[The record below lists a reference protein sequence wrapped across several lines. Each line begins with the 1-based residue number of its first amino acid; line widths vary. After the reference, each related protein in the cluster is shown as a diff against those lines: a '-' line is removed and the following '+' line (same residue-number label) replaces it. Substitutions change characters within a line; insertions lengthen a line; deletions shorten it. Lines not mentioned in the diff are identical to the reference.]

1 MSYFPMVSGS
11 STNLDENK
19 RISDAELT
27 IIFRK
32 AQQATQVPN
41 LTNLFPIKNDNY
53 WLKIGKIGNYCQL
66 KTACCLPYRNSPNS
80 RYLPFTM
87 YNL

>member
-1 MSYFPMVSGS
+1 MSYFPMVSGA

-41 LTNLFPIKNDNY
+41 LTNLQPVIIIF
-53 WLKIGKIGNYCQL
+53 IGKKLVRLVIIV
-66 KTACCLPYRNSPNS
+66 S
-80 RYLPFTM
+80 
-87 YNL
+87 

>member
-41 LTNLFPIKNDNY
+41 LTNLQPVIIIFY
-53 WLKIGKIGNYCQL
+53 WKKIGKIGNYCQFSIGD
-66 KTACCLPYRNSPNS
+66 AFVMNSSN
-80 RYLPFTM
+80 
-87 YNL
+87 